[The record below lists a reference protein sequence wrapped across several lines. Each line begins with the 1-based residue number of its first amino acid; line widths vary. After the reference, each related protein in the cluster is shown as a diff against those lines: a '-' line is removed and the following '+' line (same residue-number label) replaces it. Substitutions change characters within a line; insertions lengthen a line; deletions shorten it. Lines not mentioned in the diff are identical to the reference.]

1 VKKFALV
8 VLALAIAERRPLT
21 SVPDAGLSFPVARER
36 RGYALSKRLLDLSVG
51 GVVLVLTSPLMLIL
65 SVITRLDSPGPA
77 FFRQPRVGRG
87 GRVFTFYKYRTMYV
101 DARERWPE
109 LYDYSVDPAELWSR
123 FYKQA
128 DDPRLT
134 RVGRLLRRT
143 SLDELPNLINV
154 VKGDLSL
161 VGPRPELP
169 EYARLYD
176 KSQQSKFTVK
186 PGATGLAVVE
196 GRNVLSI
203 AEQIEAD
210 VEYVRRRSFRF
221 DVEIL
226 ARTLWVVLRREGAV

>member
-1 VKKFALV
+1 
-8 VLALAIAERRPLT
+8 
-21 SVPDAGLSFPVARER
+21 
-36 RGYALSKRLLDLSVG
+36 
-51 GVVLVLTSPLMLIL
+51 MLIL

-87 GRVFTFYKYRTMYV
+87 GKVFTFYKYRTMYV

-109 LYDYSVDPAELWSR
+109 LYDYSVDPAELQSR

-143 SLDELPNLINV
+143 SFDELPNLINV

-203 AEQIEAD
+203 AEQIDAD
-210 VEYVRRRSFRF
+210 VEYVRRRSFRL

-226 ARTLWVVLRREGAV
+226 VRTLWVVLRRQGAV

>member
-1 VKKFALV
+1 MLLV
-8 VLALAIAERRPLT
+8 ASRSPTNTDESTLHFEVAPNPIGYAIA
-21 SVPDAGLSFPVARER
+21 
-36 RGYALSKRLLDLSVG
+36 KRLLDLTVG
-51 GVVLVLTSPLMLIL
+51 GVVLVISSPLMLIL

-87 GRVFTFYKYRTMYV
+87 GKVFVFYKYRTMYV

-109 LYDYSVDPAELWSR
+109 LYDYSVDPSELQNR
-123 FYKQA
+123 HYKYA

-134 RVGRLLRRT
+134 RVGRFLRRT
-143 SLDELPNLINV
+143 SFDELPNLINV
-154 VKGDLSL
+154 VKGNLSL

-169 EYARLYD
+169 EYALLYNRT
-176 KSQQSKFTVK
+176 QQSKFTVK

-210 VEYVRRRSFRF
+210 VEYVRRRSLRL
-221 DVEIL
+221 DIEIL
-226 ARTLWVVLRREGAV
+226 ARTVWVILRRQGAV